1 MNVGIG
7 GNERQGSVIVA
18 LQHPQQG
25 AAALQLAVAVAQA
38 WGRPLAL
45 AATVEVAREESLS
58 EGTIRAQ
65 ELRQQLGELV
75 AALPGRAAVNNPAAT
90 EAANASVSGPG
101 KPNIRTVVRVGRERW
116 VELRELAVEE
126 RAALL
131 VIALDNAIDPQA
143 PLLLGSTLI
152 EQALADAPCDMVL
165 VRGAG
170 TQDDGQTGDVL
181 LAVRGGPYADLAL
194 DISEALCHTEPAR
207 KITTLHVVRQDLP
220 VVQQVY
226 EEMPYSRFR
235 TRLEANGRVQRRQV
249 ASRNVEQAVLSEA
262 ARHNWTVLGVGA
274 SERSKSLPG
283 NSPLSR
289 ALGPIPAAALIN
301 APRNIA
307 LVKTRRPVAPEI
319 SQYRAATTSSFALDP
334 ETLSLIVDKWFAENT
349 FHANE
354 FRDLDRLVALKR
366 SQGLTISL
374 GLPALNEAAT
384 VGKVISVLKEA
395 LYERV
400 PLLDEIVL
408 IDSNSE
414 DRTREIGRELGIPV
428 YIHQQALPEAGAALH
443 GKGEALWKSL
453 HLLKGDIIV
462 WVDTDITNMTPQFVY
477 GLVGP
482 LLAEPRIK
490 YVKGYYRRPI
500 KSGTI
505 LAEEGGGR
513 VTELTARPLF
523 NLFYPQLSGL
533 IQPLS
538 GEYAGRREV
547 LEQLPFFSGYG
558 VETGL
563 LIDMLERYGL
573 SAIGQVNLGQ
583 RIHRNQSLRAL
594 STMSFAIMQVILE
607 RVEQRREIS
616 LLAGIN
622 RSMKLIKFADDQLS
636 LELKAVHDTERPAI
650 ASITA
655 YSKVREALRL
665 VGVEG

>member
-1 MNVGIG
+1 M
-7 GNERQGSVIVA
+7 
-18 LQHPQQG
+18 
-25 AAALQLAVAVAQA
+25 
-38 WGRPLAL
+38 
-45 AATVEVAREESLS
+45 
-58 EGTIRAQ
+58 
-65 ELRQQLGELV
+65 
-75 AALPGRAAVNNPAAT
+75 
-90 EAANASVSGPG
+90 
-101 KPNIRTVVRVGRERW
+101 
-116 VELRELAVEE
+116 
-126 RAALL
+126 
-131 VIALDNAIDPQA
+131 
-143 PLLLGSTLI
+143 
-152 EQALADAPCDMVL
+152 
-165 VRGAG
+165 
-170 TQDDGQTGDVL
+170 L
-181 LAVRGGPYADLAL
+181 LAVRGGPHAELAL
-194 DISEALCHTEPAR
+194 DISEALSLTEPESI
-207 KITTLHVVRQDLP
+207 ITTLHVVRQDMP
-220 VVQQVY
+220 AVQQVY
-226 EEMPYSRFR
+226 EEIPYNRLRSRLVASR
-235 TRLEANGRVQRRQV
+235 RVRRRQI
-249 ASRNVEQAVLSEA
+249 ASRNVQQAVLSEA
-262 ARHNWTVLGVGA
+262 ARHDWIVLGVGA
-274 SERSKSLPG
+274 NERGKQLPG
-283 NSPLSR
+283 ISPLAR
-289 ALGPIPAAALIN
+289 ALGPIPAAAL
-301 APRNIA
+301 ASVASNIA

-319 SQYRAATTSSFALDP
+319 SQYRAASVNSFALEP
-334 ETLSLIVDKWFAENT
+334 ETLSLLVDKWFAENT

-354 FRDLDRLVALKR
+354 FRDLDRLVAMKK

-374 GLPALNEAAT
+374 GLPALNEEAT
-384 VGKVISVLKEA
+384 IGSVISVLKEA

-414 DRTREIGRELGIPV
+414 DRTREIGRELEVPV
-428 YIHQQALPEAGAALH
+428 YIHQQALPEAGAPLN
-443 GKGEALWKSL
+443 GKGETLWKSL

-477 GLVGP
+477 GLLGP

-490 YVKGYYRRPI
+490 YVKGYYQRPI

-558 VETGL
+558 VEAGL
-563 LIDMLERYGL
+563 LIDLLERYGL

-607 RVEQRREIS
+607 RIDQHRGTS

-650 ASITA
+650 ATIPA
-655 YSKVREALRL
+655 YCQARAALKAASQEPTP
-665 VGVEG
+665 VA